1 MFSIVNF
8 PPTVLILPQGQVRL
22 AFGIWESSSIVWFL
36 LPCLSY
42 TFLGRVEVWLHFLLK
57 FLFGIYTELLL
68 KQYIH

>member
-1 MFSIVNF
+1 MLSIVNF

-22 AFGIWESSSIVWFL
+22 AFGIWESSSTVWFL